1 VSTFSLSDPSFNI
14 SSIPSLAFQEAIP
27 AELEAAIPQ
36 HQAGY
41 VVTVDNML
49 KMLSIA
55 LRLKNRLPVVVM
67 GALGLVG
74 SAMAV
79 HYVSGRAFKS
89 ILGMNSVEIVAVYLS
104 SL

>member
-1 VSTFSLSDPSFNI
+1 MPSHSLSDLYSTSHH
-14 SSIPSLAFQEAIP
+14 SSRSLAFQEAIP
-27 AELEAAIPQ
+27 AELEAAIPL

-74 SAMAV
+74 LAMAV
-79 HYVSGRAFKS
+79 HYVSHSNR
-89 ILGMNSVEIVAVYLS
+89 YLE
-104 SL
+104 

>member
-1 VSTFSLSDPSFNI
+1 MPFLFSIHHLPTVVASQ
-14 SSIPSLAFQEAIP
+14 AAIP

-36 HQAGY
+36 QQSGY

-67 GALGLVG
+67 G
-74 SAMAV
+74 SC
-79 HYVSGRAFKS
+79 FC
-89 ILGMNSVEIVAVYLS
+89 IVYLHIYYNM
-104 SL
+104 LILNLDAFTHGYHVHV